1 VTDRLSPALG
11 LVLASIHTG
20 ASNGL
25 WSEIARLAQRSGSSL
40 FVFPGGRLE
49 CQEGQEYVRNSIY
62 SLVNPDNLDG
72 IITWASALAGSVGF
86 NEVQTFLS
94 SLSPLP
100 CVSIGI
106 KQDGCPVVSFDAY
119 SGVQAVILHCITKH
133 HGRRIAFIRGPE
145 NHYSAQDRYRA
156 YCDTLEQTGLVFDSR
171 LVSDPFPWTEGAKAM
186 DQLIVERGLVP
197 GKDFD
202 TLACSS
208 DLLMF
213 EAGKRLQDAGYRI
226 PDDVRIVGYNDS
238 SESHLL
244 RVPCTTA
251 RMPVTELARMSWTLL
266 DNLMEGQKASC
277 FDILLPSAL
286 VVRRSCGCVYS
297 LGSEEQ
303 ARMAV
308 GSLQSYLSWL
318 FQSFGIAEEYREEVS
333 LLLFGNHE
341 FDMSMIE
348 RLSYRFLDRG
358 GDPNLLSE
366 ALHWYEQFHANSSF
380 LNTYSAPIRDL
391 FLRQRDLV
399 AHEHTYLLSQQA
411 KHLDELTCDL
421 LGVRD
426 VSSIPSLLAT
436 HLLNLGL
443 SACFL
448 VLYSDDKESMFL
460 GGYDDSLII
469 REQQRF
475 AKHLLLPPSLKDSLS
490 RGVYVVESLFMDNQ
504 PLGYLVIRTTLFNGS
519 VMEALR
525 TSLSSALK
533 GAFLLDAANHAR
545 EEAEKAQRAR
555 SEFFANIGEGLRT
568 PLDTILSL
576 VQACDGSLKD
586 QVGEQVRSATHLLDL
601 SLSHTG
607 ELELEIKTY
616 LLADLFSHQV
626 QAKALQY
633 HGPSTLP
640 TMVGDENR
648 LRQAFDI
655 VCDHIRKE
663 GGEAHLFV
671 RLLVEGVACT
681 FSSSLETWKASMG
694 KQDPSLS
701 LAQRIVLMSG
711 GLVTIKGNT
720 IQFRL
725 SWPSLGS
732 ESLPLLGSQVYY
744 LAGEGETEVP
754 SVFSELGPVSLF
766 RVSSLNRST
775 INQLEGGLLAWDG
788 QRTGKD
794 LELALHLLSR
804 HSQLSRTAMVC
815 FHAPAHH
822 ESLHAALSSVPR
834 EAASLGLLLVVGASF
849 PDVPVIEHIQHCHHE
864 EVLDIIRSQPI
875 SLLVSDVFDPA
886 LYEQVRRLSS
896 APIVLV
902 RERWKREEAEQLSL
916 IPRLIIAHRCVED
929 SHEFQTRLISLYA
942 TGEVLPPLTGALV
955 KRAVVFLAEHA
966 TKAVSRWQLS
976 EAVHVSED
984 YLTRIF
990 RKELGLSPWDYL
1002 NRYRIYLATILLK
1015 ESTLTINEVAS
1026 QTGFQDQAYFCRV
1039 FRKIKGCAP
1048 TKVRSAGE

>member
-1 VTDRLSPALG
+1 
-11 LVLASIHTG
+11 
-20 ASNGL
+20 
-25 WSEIARLAQRSGSSL
+25 
-40 FVFPGGRLE
+40 
-49 CQEGQEYVRNSIY
+49 
-62 SLVNPDNLDG
+62 
-72 IITWASALAGSVGF
+72 
-86 NEVQTFLS
+86 
-94 SLSPLP
+94 
-100 CVSIGI
+100 
-106 KQDGCPVVSFDAY
+106 
-119 SGVQAVILHCITKH
+119 
-133 HGRRIAFIRGPE
+133 
-145 NHYSAQDRYRA
+145 
-156 YCDTLEQTGLVFDSR
+156 
-171 LVSDPFPWTEGAKAM
+171 M
-186 DQLIVERGLVP
+186 
-197 GKDFD
+197 
-202 TLACSS
+202 
-208 DLLMF
+208 
-213 EAGKRLQDAGYRI
+213 
-226 PDDVRIVGYNDS
+226 
-238 SESHLL
+238 
-244 RVPCTTA
+244 
-251 RMPVTELARMSWTLL
+251 
-266 DNLMEGQKASC
+266 
-277 FDILLPSAL
+277 
-286 VVRRSCGCVYS
+286 
-297 LGSEEQ
+297 
-303 ARMAV
+303 
-308 GSLQSYLSWL
+308 
-318 FQSFGIAEEYREEVS
+318 
-333 LLLFGNHE
+333 
-341 FDMSMIE
+341 
-348 RLSYRFLDRG
+348 
-358 GDPNLLSE
+358 
-366 ALHWYEQFHANSSF
+366 
-380 LNTYSAPIRDL
+380 
-391 FLRQRDLV
+391 
-399 AHEHTYLLSQQA
+399 
-411 KHLDELTCDL
+411 
-421 LGVRD
+421 
-426 VSSIPSLLAT
+426 
-436 HLLNLGL
+436 
-443 SACFL
+443 
-448 VLYSDDKESMFL
+448 
-460 GGYDDSLII
+460 
-469 REQQRF
+469 
-475 AKHLLLPPSLKDSLS
+475 
-490 RGVYVVESLFMDNQ
+490 
-504 PLGYLVIRTTLFNGS
+504 
-519 VMEALR
+519 R
-525 TSLSSALK
+525 TSLISALK

-955 KRAVVFLAEHA
+955 KRAVVFLASINQGSLEMA
-966 TKAVSRWQLS
+966 TL
-976 EAVHVSED
+976 
-984 YLTRIF
+984 
-990 RKELGLSPWDYL
+990 
-1002 NRYRIYLATILLK
+1002 
-1015 ESTLTINEVAS
+1015 
-1026 QTGFQDQAYFCRV
+1026 
-1039 FRKIKGCAP
+1039 
-1048 TKVRSAGE
+1048 RSSACK